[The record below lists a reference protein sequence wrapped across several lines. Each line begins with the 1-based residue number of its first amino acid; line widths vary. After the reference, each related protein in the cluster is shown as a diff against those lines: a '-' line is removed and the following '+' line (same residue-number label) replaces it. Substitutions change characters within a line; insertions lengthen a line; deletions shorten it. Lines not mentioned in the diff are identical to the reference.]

1 MSQSVQNSLNF
12 IPSNWGYFWNLDPYE
27 MGTYS
32 DIDHFLTN
40 FNGEMLQI
48 RLKTHQLITK
58 SGFCAFCDQGGI
70 FKLLIFKLIYKCTSY
85 NRHYVKW
92 GGIRQ

>member
-1 MSQSVQNSLNF
+1 MGADCQIDRFLVNF
-12 IPSNWGYFWNLDPYE
+12 
-27 MGTYS
+27 T
-32 DIDHFLTN
+32 
-40 FNGEMLQI
+40 GEMLQI

-58 SGFCAFCDQGGI
+58 AVFLPFLGYDEI

-92 GGIRQ
+92 IVV